1 MGLPRGESR
10 FPEPKKAIDNAS
22 SIVYTGKSKNQR
34 NPVLKPGN
42 YELLVFRD
50 RSGRSPYQE
59 WLASL
64 DAKTRERVLSRMG
77 RLKWGQFGDFK
88 SLDGGLYELR
98 LFFGPG
104 YRVYFGEHR
113 GKMILLL
120 TGGDKSTQKKDIKM
134 AKQYWKTYLEDN
146 A

>member
-1 MGLPRGESR
+1 
-10 FPEPKKAIDNAS
+10 
-22 SIVYTGKSKNQR
+22 
-34 NPVLKPGN
+34 VLKPGN
-42 YELLVFRD
+42 YELLAFHD
-50 RSGRSPYQE
+50 RSGKSPYIE

-64 DAKTRERVLSRMG
+64 DGRIRERVLSRVG

-88 SLDGGLYELR
+88 SLDGSLYELR

-113 GKMILLL
+113 STMILLL

-134 AKQYWKTYLEDN
+134 ATDYWKIYLEDN
-146 A
+146 P